1 MAPLMS
7 SLGVPTGVAP
17 TGRGPWSLEETKEF
31 RREAE
36 GVPRGVG
43 TGVGRSVGWMM
54 ERCMTPSTHL
64 QVTLEGVKR
73 ETSERLS
80 RKDQDAKWVGK

>member
-1 MAPLMS
+1 
-7 SLGVPTGVAP
+7 
-17 TGRGPWSLEETKEF
+17 
-31 RREAE
+31 
-36 GVPRGVG
+36 
-43 TGVGRSVGWMM
+43 MM